1 MKIATWNIAGIKA
14 RHETLCKWLKQN
26 QPDVVCLQEIKSVD
40 ENFPRDTIENL
51 GYHIETHGQKS
62 FNGVAIL
69 SKTVPDEVILQL
81 PGNNNDMQA
90 RYIETV
96 YSTNTGSIRV
106 ASLYLPNGNPINSEK
121 YLYKIEW
128 MKRLYTH
135 AKSLL
140 AYEEPLILAG
150 DYNVIPTPLDAK
162 NPQEWSNDALF
173 LPQIR
178 QIFQCITHLGFYDA
192 IRNVTDAPSF
202 SFWDFQANAWKKN
215 NGIRI
220 DHLLLSPEAADQLI
234 CAYSQT
240 EARGYQKPSD
250 HVPIWIELNC
260 N

>member
-69 SKTVPDEVILQL
+69 SKTVPDEVILRL
-81 PGNNNDMQA
+81 PGDNNDMQA

-178 QIFQCITHLGFYDA
+178 HIFQCITHLGFYDA